1 MIRQAIHIIFL
12 SACILLHAMSVCAA
26 PALPEDST
34 PVLADSVIQVED
46 IQVTAIKQGLNLR
59 NQPVTASVI
68 GRTDLERRHV
78 AALKEVSQVVPNFH
92 TPDYGSRMT
101 SSIYIRGLGARI
113 DQPVMGLNIDN
124 IPYLNKDAY
133 DFDLTDI
140 ERIEVLRGPQS
151 TLFGRNTMGG
161 VINVYTLSP
170 FTFEG
175 VRLGMEYGSGN
186 TQKYRF
192 RPTTKPAN
200 GSASRSE
207 PTIPRPTASSRTS
220 IPVKNATGREAA
232 AAGSRYSTATCTDF
246 VSTTPSR
253 SSSWNR
259 AATLT
264 PMPKP
269 ARSLTTTR
277 AITAART
284 STTD

>member
-1 MIRQAIHIIFL
+1 
-12 SACILLHAMSVCAA
+12 
-26 PALPEDST
+26 
-34 PVLADSVIQVED
+34 
-46 IQVTAIKQGLNLR
+46 
-59 NQPVTASVI
+59 
-68 GRTDLERRHV
+68 
-78 AALKEVSQVVPNFH
+78 
-92 TPDYGSRMT
+92 
-101 SSIYIRGLGARI
+101 
-113 DQPVMGLNIDN
+113 
-124 IPYLNKDAY
+124 
-133 DFDLTDI
+133 
-140 ERIEVLRGPQS
+140 
-151 TLFGRNTMGG
+151 MGG

-186 TQKYRF
+186 TQKYRIS
-192 RPTTKPAN
+192 TYYKT
-200 GSASRSE
+200 SE
-207 PTIPRPTASSRTS
+207 RVGFSVGAYYSKTDGFFKNLYTGE
-220 IPVKNATGREAA
+220 NATGREAA

-264 PMPKP
+264 PMSKP